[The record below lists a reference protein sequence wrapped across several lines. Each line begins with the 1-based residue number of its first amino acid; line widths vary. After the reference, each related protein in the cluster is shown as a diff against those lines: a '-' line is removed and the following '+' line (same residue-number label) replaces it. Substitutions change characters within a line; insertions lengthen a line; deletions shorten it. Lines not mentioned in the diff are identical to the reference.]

1 MTAILVLYEDS
12 RGAKGTFGPHEF
24 FLGCVADLTG
34 LNIHALKPRVC
45 ACPVNGVS
53 KLLDHLRDLD
63 ELSHLAPHG
72 APILAILDEDR
83 LRDHAPIADMTSTD
97 AAAKL
102 AADSSA
108 PTRLQV
114 VLLERN
120 LESVVAA
127 FKECGERETQLIA
140 EALKKRLNERDK
152 LFSKV
157 GHDAA
162 RGSIRDCVRQAMPC
176 VEKIVKHIS
185 AAVTGAAP
193 AAQPEPDS

>member
-12 RGAKGTFGPHEF
+12 RGAKGTFGPHDF

-34 LNIHALKPRVC
+34 LDIHALKPRVC

-83 LRDHAPIADMTSTD
+83 VRAHAPLAGMSS
-97 AAAKL
+97 AAAASKL
-102 AADSSA
+102 VAGSSDPA
-108 PTRLQV
+108 RLKV

-120 LESVVAA
+120 LESVVNA
-127 FKECGERETQLIA
+127 FDQCGEWEKQLIA
-140 EALKKRLNERDK
+140 KALEKRLNERDT
-152 LFSKV
+152 LFSRV

-162 RGSIRDCVRQAMPC
+162 RRNIRDCVRHNMPSVEQIVQA
-176 VEKIVKHIS
+176 IGD
-185 AAVTGAAP
+185 AVA
-193 AAQPEPDS
+193 